1 MEPFTHRSYSNLR
14 RSNPIST
21 RNKNGVVLI
30 SVGDQKYKVFNE
42 DKQKDGG
49 ALMEVFNQF
58 NPTELN
64 ATLQL
69 NTQTR

>member
-1 MEPFTHRSYSNLR
+1 
-14 RSNPIST
+14 
-21 RNKNGVVLI
+21 
-30 SVGDQKYKVFNE
+30 VFNE
-42 DKQKDGG
+42 DKQKEVG